1 MKSFKQT
8 HKMHHGAHPL
18 FGGSAMARPAPVMPP
33 MMPPG
38 GMGGIQSAGEDMA
51 SSAPGGM
58 GGMGA
63 PAGGTPDGSGNS
75 AGAGYRR
82 GGKVMRKARGGEAR
96 DGIDDDSGTLRMEKM
111 PSGAQQYV
119 RGKDRSAKDDTISE
133 YTKNAIDDMTP
144 GSDDFMEKFKK
155 ADKLVNA
162 RGDNADAYSNEVMQG
177 LKKGGMA
184 KGGNSAGAGYRR
196 GGKVRHY
203 AEGSTGGVDV
213 TGGLGS
219 RKSFLEK
226 RADRPLRPT
235 VTQSSPG
242 GLFDEGYPPD
252 VKISNDDDFPSDYL
266 KKAKGGMAKGGNW
279 IKDATKNKGA
289 LHRSLGVPEGQKIP
303 MGKIKKAEKS
313 SNPTLAKRARLAE
326 TLRGFKK

>member
-18 FGGSAMARPAPVMPP
+18 FGGSAMARPAPAMPP

-96 DGIDDDSGTLRMEKM
+96 DGMDDDSGTLRMEKM

-119 RGKDRSAKDDTISE
+119 RGKDRSEQS
-133 YTKNAIDDMTP
+133 KNLGNYQQNELDLMNP
-144 GSDDFMEKFKK
+144 GSDDFPDHANKFEKLSDARMET
-155 ADKLVNA
+155 L
-162 RGDNADAYSNEVMQG
+162 G
-177 LKKGGMA
+177 LK
-184 KGGNSAGAGYRR
+184 
-196 GGKVRHY
+196 
-203 AEGSTGGVDV
+203 
-213 TGGLGS
+213 
-219 RKSFLEK
+219 
-226 RADRPLRPT
+226 
-235 VTQSSPG
+235 
-242 GLFDEGYPPD
+242 
-252 VKISNDDDFPSDYL
+252 
-266 KKAKGGMAKGGNW
+266 KGGMAKGGNW

-289 LHRSLGVPEGQKIP
+289 LHRSLGIPEGQKIP

>member
-18 FGGSAMARPAPVMPP
+18 FGGSAMARPAPAMPP

-96 DGIDDDSGTLRMEKM
+96 DGIDDDSGTLRMETM

-119 RGKDRSAKDDTISE
+119 RGKDRSEQS
-133 YTKNAIDDMTP
+133 KNLGNYQQNELDLMNP
-144 GSDDFMEKFKK
+144 GSDDFPDHTNKFMKLSDARMET
-155 ADKLVNA
+155 L
-162 RGDNADAYSNEVMQG
+162 G
-177 LKKGGMA
+177 LKK
-184 KGGNSAGAGYRR
+184 

-213 TGGLGS
+213 TDGLGS
-219 RKSFLEK
+219 RKSFIQK

-235 VTQSSPG
+235 VTQSSPS

-289 LHRSLGVPEGQKIP
+289 LHRSLGVPKGQKIP

-313 SNPTLAKRARLAE
+313 FNPTLAKRARLAE